1 MLEYFLVVMKIGVNM
16 EIKNFL
22 ISNDGSFNMILGM
35 SHFIKTVDDLAEIIS
50 TTVPNAKF
58 GIAFCEASGP
68 CLIRY
73 EGNDKSLS
81 DKAVAILKNIK
92 AGHSFVILLK
102 DCYPI
107 NVLSKIKMCDEV
119 VRIFCASS
127 NPVTVLSIEVNDGAS
142 IIGVVDGSSP
152 KGVENQED
160 IVKRRDFL
168 KMIKYKY

>member
-1 MLEYFLVVMKIGVNM
+1 M
-16 EIKNFL
+16 EIKSYS

-58 GIAFCEASGP
+58 GVAFCEASGP

-73 EGNDKSLS
+73 EGNDEHLV
-81 DKAVAILKNIK
+81 DKAVDIMKNIK
-92 AGHSFVILLK
+92 AGHSFIVLLK

-127 NPVTVLSIEVNDGAS
+127 NPVAVLSIELNDGAS
-142 IIGVVDGSSP
+142 IIGVVDGESP
-152 KGVENQED
+152 KGIEKNQD
-160 IVKRRDFL
+160 IIKRREFL
-168 KMIKYKY
+168 KMIRYKY